1 MVNRGVRI
9 TWGGHK
15 MLREAKADGPEH
27 KQNRKAK
34 DFLSI
39 YRANLIS
46 EPDKSLSPSRE
57 MNGTVQI

>member
-1 MVNRGVRI
+1 
-9 TWGGHK
+9 